1 MGRIGTAL
9 IGLLILFAGANAQAG
24 SIIVVAVGASNTSGW
39 GVADGRAYPE
49 QLQVL
54 LRAKGIDARVINAGR
69 PFDTTAGMLARID
82 AAVPNGT
89 RIAILQPGG
98 NDLRF
103 LGSREQRAA
112 NIAAMA
118 SRLRARKILVIV
130 FDPEIPPQYYAF
142 DRIHLTVE
150 GHAWIAA
157 SLLPQVIA
165 ALRPVAKTPA
175 GALRATPSPIH

>member
-1 MGRIGTAL
+1 M
-9 IGLLILFAGANAQAG
+9 
-24 SIIVVAVGASNTSGW
+24 
-39 GVADGRAYPE
+39 
-49 QLQVL
+49 
-54 LRAKGIDARVINAGR
+54 INAGR
-69 PFDTTAGMLARID
+69 PFDTTAGMLGRID

-103 LGSREQRAA
+103 LGSREQRSA

-118 SRLRARKILVIV
+118 SRLRARKIQVIV

-157 SLLPQVIA
+157 SLLPQVMA
-165 ALRPVAKTPA
+165 ALRPAAKSEPRA
-175 GALRATPSPIH
+175 PRATQVQN